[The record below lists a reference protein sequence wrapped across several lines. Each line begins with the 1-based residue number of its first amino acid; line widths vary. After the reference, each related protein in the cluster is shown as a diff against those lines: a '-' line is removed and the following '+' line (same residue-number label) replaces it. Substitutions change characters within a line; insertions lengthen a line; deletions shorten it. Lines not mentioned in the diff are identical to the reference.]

1 MNDKEYEL
9 IMKIAKRAK
18 ELGGNPFFGNPI
30 GTMMDI
36 EAAHEAVGI
45 DLERLANAR
54 DADFVHDVAGIAKQ
68 LNRTPRQLEKYF
80 LPRIA
85 IV

>member
-1 MNDKEYEL
+1 
-9 IMKIAKRAK
+9 
-18 ELGGNPFFGNPI
+18 
-30 GTMMDI
+30 MMDI

-54 DADFVHDVAGIAKQ
+54 DADFVHDVAGIAKH
-68 LNRTPRQLEKYF
+68 LNRTTGQLENFF
-80 LPRIA
+80 LPRFA

>member
-18 ELGGNPFFGNPI
+18 EFGGPPI

-36 EAAHEAVGI
+36 ETAHAAVGI

-54 DADFVHDVAGIAKQ
+54 DADFVHDVAGIAKH
-68 LNRTPRQLEKYF
+68 LNRTTGQLENFF
-80 LPRIA
+80 LPRFA